1 MGKYDDIIN
10 MSHHVSKRHPQMS
23 LEARSAQFAPFA
35 ALTGYGDVINE
46 TGRLTNEKIEIDD
59 ELKEIAIAEKNEFI
73 NKQADMINTLK
84 IFKDDVKE
92 YLDYLNSLS
101 GTQYNTIQLVAT
113 QDEEVRIQEM
123 QDEMV
128 KLIDDIIDLLM

>member
-1 MGKYDDIIN
+1 M
-10 MSHHVSKRHPQMS
+10 M
-23 LEARSAQFAPFA
+23 
-35 ALTGYGDVINE
+35 
-46 TGRLTNEKIEIDD
+46 DD
-59 ELKEIAIAEKNEFI
+59 ELKELAIAEKDEYI

-84 IFKDDVKE
+84 IFKDDARE

-123 QDEMV
+123 QVEMV
-128 KLIDDIIDLLM
+128 KLIDDIIELLM

>member
-1 MGKYDDIIN
+1 M
-10 MSHHVSKRHPQMS
+10 M
-23 LEARSAQFAPFA
+23 
-35 ALTGYGDVINE
+35 
-46 TGRLTNEKIEIDD
+46 DD
-59 ELKEIAIAEKNEFI
+59 ELKELAIAEKDEYI

-84 IFKDDVKE
+84 IFKGDAKE

-113 QDEEVRIQEM
+113 QDEEIRIQEM

-128 KLIDDIIDLLM
+128 KLVDEITILLG

>member
-1 MGKYDDIIN
+1 M
-10 MSHHVSKRHPQMS
+10 M
-23 LEARSAQFAPFA
+23 
-35 ALTGYGDVINE
+35 
-46 TGRLTNEKIEIDD
+46 DD
-59 ELKEIAIAEKNEFI
+59 ELKELAIAEKDEYI

-84 IFKDDVKE
+84 IFKDDAKE

-128 KLIDDIIDLLM
+128 ELIDDIVELLM

>member
-1 MGKYDDIIN
+1 M
-10 MSHHVSKRHPQMS
+10 
-23 LEARSAQFAPFA
+23 L
-35 ALTGYGDVINE
+35 
-46 TGRLTNEKIEIDD
+46 DD
-59 ELKEIAIAEKNEFI
+59 ELKELAIAEKDEFI
-73 NKQADMINTLK
+73 NKQADIINILK
-84 IFKDDVKE
+84 IFKDDAKE

-128 KLIDDIIDLLM
+128 KLVDEITKLLL

>member
-1 MGKYDDIIN
+1 M
-10 MSHHVSKRHPQMS
+10 M
-23 LEARSAQFAPFA
+23 
-35 ALTGYGDVINE
+35 
-46 TGRLTNEKIEIDD
+46 DD

-73 NKQADMINTLK
+73 NNLEDMINTLK

-123 QDEMV
+123 QEEMV
-128 KLIDDIIDLLM
+128 KLIDEITELLN

>member
-1 MGKYDDIIN
+1 M
-10 MSHHVSKRHPQMS
+10 M
-23 LEARSAQFAPFA
+23 
-35 ALTGYGDVINE
+35 
-46 TGRLTNEKIEIDD
+46 DD
-59 ELKEIAIAEKNEFI
+59 ELKELAIAEKDEYI

-84 IFKDDVKE
+84 IFKDDAKE

-123 QDEMV
+123 QVEMV
-128 KLIDDIIDLLM
+128 GLIDDIIELLN

>member
-1 MGKYDDIIN
+1 M
-10 MSHHVSKRHPQMS
+10 M
-23 LEARSAQFAPFA
+23 
-35 ALTGYGDVINE
+35 
-46 TGRLTNEKIEIDD
+46 DD
-59 ELKEIAIAEKNEFI
+59 ELKELAIAEKDEYI

-84 IFKDDVKE
+84 IFKDDAKE

-123 QDEMV
+123 QVEMV
-128 KLIDDIIDLLM
+128 ELIDEITELLN

>member
-1 MGKYDDIIN
+1 M
-10 MSHHVSKRHPQMS
+10 M
-23 LEARSAQFAPFA
+23 
-35 ALTGYGDVINE
+35 
-46 TGRLTNEKIEIDD
+46 DD

-84 IFKDDVKE
+84 IFKDNAKE

-101 GTQYNTIQLVAT
+101 GTEYNIMQLVAT

-123 QDEMV
+123 QEEMV
-128 KLIDDIIDLLM
+128 KLIDEITKLLN

>member
-1 MGKYDDIIN
+1 M
-10 MSHHVSKRHPQMS
+10 
-23 LEARSAQFAPFA
+23 
-35 ALTGYGDVINE
+35 
-46 TGRLTNEKIEIDD
+46 DD
-59 ELKEIAIAEKNEFI
+59 ELKEIAIAEKDEFI

-101 GTQYNTIQLVAT
+101 GTEYNIMQLVAT

-128 KLIDDIIDLLM
+128 KLIDEITELLN

>member
-1 MGKYDDIIN
+1 M
-10 MSHHVSKRHPQMS
+10 M
-23 LEARSAQFAPFA
+23 
-35 ALTGYGDVINE
+35 
-46 TGRLTNEKIEIDD
+46 DD

-84 IFKDDVKE
+84 IFKDDAKE

-113 QDEEVRIQEM
+113 QDEEIRIQEM

-128 KLIDDIIDLLM
+128 KLVDEITILLG

>member
-1 MGKYDDIIN
+1 M
-10 MSHHVSKRHPQMS
+10 M
-23 LEARSAQFAPFA
+23 
-35 ALTGYGDVINE
+35 
-46 TGRLTNEKIEIDD
+46 DD

-128 KLIDDIIDLLM
+128 ELIDEIIKLLN

>member
-1 MGKYDDIIN
+1 M
-10 MSHHVSKRHPQMS
+10 M
-23 LEARSAQFAPFA
+23 
-35 ALTGYGDVINE
+35 
-46 TGRLTNEKIEIDD
+46 DD
-59 ELKEIAIAEKNEFI
+59 ELKELAIEEKDEYI
-73 NKQADMINTLK
+73 DKQADMINALK

-101 GTQYNTIQLVAT
+101 GTQYNRMLLVAT

-128 KLIDDIIDLLM
+128 KLIDEITELLN

>member
-1 MGKYDDIIN
+1 M
-10 MSHHVSKRHPQMS
+10 
-23 LEARSAQFAPFA
+23 L
-35 ALTGYGDVINE
+35 
-46 TGRLTNEKIEIDD
+46 DD
-59 ELKEIAIAEKNEFI
+59 ELRELAIAEKDEFI
-73 NKQADMINTLK
+73 NRQADMINTLK
-84 IFKDDVKE
+84 IFKDDAKE

-128 KLIDDIIDLLM
+128 KLIDEITELLN